1 MPNKKTASSTKK
13 PKVQGRSRIFGF
25 YFKGAGGKTQALYE
39 NDFDS
44 RYDFYAERAR
54 FKRQGKKIQDLRTST
69 PYKR

>member
-1 MPNKKTASSTKK
+1 MPNKKTTSPKK
-13 PKVQGRSRIFGF
+13 PKVKGRSRIFGF

-44 RYDFYAERAR
+44 RYHFYAERAR
-54 FKRQGKKIQDLRTST
+54 LKKQGKKIQDLRTST